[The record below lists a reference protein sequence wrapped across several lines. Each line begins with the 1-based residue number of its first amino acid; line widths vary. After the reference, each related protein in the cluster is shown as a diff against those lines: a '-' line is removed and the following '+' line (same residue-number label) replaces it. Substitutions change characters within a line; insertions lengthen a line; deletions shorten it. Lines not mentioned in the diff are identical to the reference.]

1 MKSFLVVL
9 AVIVLLV
16 VVVGG
21 SLAGTYNKLVK
32 LNEDVNGKWAQVENQ
47 LQRRFDLIPNM
58 VSVTQGY
65 AAHEKAVFQG
75 IADARAKLAGTK
87 NATLEDRVTAANE
100 METALSRLLVIVE
113 NYPQLKAD
121 AQFRALSDEL
131 TGTEN
136 RIAVERMRFNESVK
150 SFNETVKQFPMV
162 MFARVFGY
170 AAKPYFLSPEEAKT
184 APQVKF

>member
-1 MKSFLVVL
+1 LRNILVVL
-9 AVIVLLV
+9 AIIVLLV
-16 VVVGG
+16 VIVGG
-21 SLAGTYNKLVK
+21 QLAGTYNRLVK

-47 LQRRFDLIPNM
+47 LQRRLDLIPNM
-58 VSVTQGY
+58 VNVTQGY

-75 IADARAKLAGTK
+75 IADARAKLAGTRS
-87 NATLEDRVTAANE
+87 ASLEDKVAAANQ
-100 METALSRLLVIVE
+100 MESALSRLLVVVE

-131 TGTEN
+131 AGTEN

-162 MFARVFGY
+162 LFARMFGY
-170 AAKPYFLSPEEAKT
+170 AAKPYFMSPEEAKQ
-184 APQVKF
+184 APKVNL